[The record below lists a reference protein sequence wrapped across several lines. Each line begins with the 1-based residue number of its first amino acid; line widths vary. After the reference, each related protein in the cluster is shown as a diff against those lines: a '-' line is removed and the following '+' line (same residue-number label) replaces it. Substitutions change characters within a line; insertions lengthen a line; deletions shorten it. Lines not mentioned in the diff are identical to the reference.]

1 MSGRASG
8 SMQQYSQALPDGV
21 NSVTGTLGSEV
32 IAAGEGVE
40 PLFLVSGIPRGVQ
53 TLLGLLSA
61 THDCHRCAHRFN
73 PVTLKT

>member
-53 TLLGLLSA
+53 TLLGLASA
-61 THDCHRCAHRFN
+61 AHEFCHRCPHC
-73 PVTLKT
+73 

>member
-1 MSGRASG
+1 
-8 SMQQYSQALPDGV
+8 MQQYRQALPDGV

-53 TLLGLLSA
+53 TLLGLLSVSMTA
-61 THDCHRCAHRFN
+61 VDALIALI
-73 PVTLKT
+73 PQL

>member
-1 MSGRASG
+1 
-8 SMQQYSQALPDGV
+8 MQQYSQALPDGV

-61 THDCHRCAHRFN
+61 THEFCHRCPHCFN
-73 PVTLKT
+73 PATLKT

>member
-1 MSGRASG
+1 
-8 SMQQYSQALPDGV
+8 MQQYSQALPDGV
-21 NSVTGTLGSEV
+21 NSVSGTLGREV
-32 IAAGEGVE
+32 IAPGEGVE

-61 THDCHRCAHRFN
+61 TRHRCAYRFN